1 MALSIRSGTT
11 DDLSLLAQMNK
22 RLIEDEGSRKPMS
35 VAELERRMRGWLE
48 SGWLIDIFLED
59 GSVIGYAVYR
69 RCTDDYHPDQTVI
82 HLRQLFI
89 ERGHRNRGLG
99 TLAFRDLVRTKFP
112 RRSTVVI
119 DVLASNPKGLTF
131 WERLGFRAYSTK
143 MRLD

>member
-1 MALSIRSGTT
+1 MAMALSIRSGTN

-22 RLIEDEGSRKPMS
+22 RLIEDEGSRNPMS

-69 RCTDDYHPDQTVI
+69 RCTDDYHPDQTVV

-131 WERLGFRAYSTK
+131 W
-143 MRLD
+143 

>member
-1 MALSIRSGTT
+1 
-11 DDLSLLAQMNK
+11 
-22 RLIEDEGSRKPMS
+22 MS